1 MAKKVAHTVLSDH
14 KRIGKKFIPPII
26 DKLGSTFKETSWVK
40 LSIPELIWV
49 ALLNYR
55 CGYKE
60 GADLSLSL
68 AKAAKEATGK
78 IEWYAPLSSFSALT
92 NKQKNKIVEIL
103 YQRLDYVTF
112 LLGFAK
118 SPRIARQMVSH
129 GHITVNGRKMTIS
142 SYHVKVH
149 DIVAVRPE
157 SKNSKL
163 FEDTAERLKQYNP
176 PEWLRLSADE
186 LKGEC
191 VAKSNEGNAQFPFDI
206 ALVGEFYSR

>member
-1 MAKKVAHTVLSDH
+1 MVRPVKEKKERA
-14 KRIGKKFIPPII
+14 
-26 DKLGSTFKETSWVK
+26 LGVK
-40 LSIPELIWV
+40 LFLKAERSYSPKSAMVRRPNKPGQHGGKRSRPPTEFGRQLQEKQKIQISFG
-49 ALLNYR
+49 LNNR
-55 CGYKE
+55 QTRMIFK
-60 GADLSLSL
+60 
-68 AKAAKEATGK
+68 K
-78 IEWYAPLSSFSALT
+78 P
-92 NKQKNKIVEIL
+92 KNKIVEIL